1 MFTTNEKK
9 KLLSIFEQLDTDK
22 NGSISRTEMEK
33 RITELKINKGYIK
46 VGFVGVYP
54 CADYEQGYITVT
66 MPKHLEGYCL
76 QTTEQI
82 LIESLQNPFFLAK
95 IKWIQLF
102 QEIDVDNSGRLS
114 VDEVHAIFAGDEFT
128 EPVDVVKSWIAQFDE
143 DKDGQ
148 LNETEF
154 LEFVCQKVSKKK

>member
-1 MFTTNEKK
+1 MLTAHEKK
-9 KLLSIFEQLDTDK
+9 RLLSIFEQLDTDK

-33 RITELKINKGYIK
+33 RITEMNIDKSYIK
-46 VGFVGVYP
+46 TAFARLDLNRDGI
-54 CADYEQGYITVT
+54 ITREEYKTVFGIHEDPVT
-66 MPKHLEGYCL
+66 NEEDVW
-76 QTTEQI
+76 TNE
-82 LIESLQNPFFLAK
+82 
-95 IKWIQLF
+95 WIQLF

-148 LNETEF
+148 LNEAEF
-154 LEFVCQKVSKKK
+154 LEFVRQKVSKKK